1 MLNIHIEQITHE
13 LTWRLRQQVL
23 YPGRTMKDMAMSED
37 EDGIHYGAFVENKLV
52 AIASTFRQGNDIQ
65 VRKVAVDPSLQH
77 QGVGSR
83 LLQYITDR
91 ARESGATRIWCNA
104 RKSATGFYLRAG
116 FKPNGDAFTRNGI
129 DYIIMDKPL

>member
-23 YPGRTMKDMAMSED
+23 YPDRVMRDMAMSED

-52 AIASTFRQGNDIQ
+52 AIASTFRRGNDVQ
-65 VRKVAVDPSLQH
+65 VRKFAVDPSLQH
-77 QGVGSR
+77 QDIGSR

-91 ARESGATRIWCNA
+91 ARESGATRLWCNA
-104 RKSATGFYLRAG
+104 RKSATGFYLKTG
-116 FKPNGDAFTRNGI
+116 FKPNGDAFTRNSI
-129 DYIIMDKPL
+129 DYIIMDKQL